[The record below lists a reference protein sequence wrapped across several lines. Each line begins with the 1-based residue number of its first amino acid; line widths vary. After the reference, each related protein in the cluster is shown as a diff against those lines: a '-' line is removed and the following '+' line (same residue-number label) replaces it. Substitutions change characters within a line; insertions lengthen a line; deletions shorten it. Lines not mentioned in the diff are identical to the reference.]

1 MAVGKGSMARAAK
14 AAEESADK
22 VPAKNRTKKSAAKA
36 TGPTEKKT
44 AKTVVTAETVAAP
57 SEEVLR
63 QIIYQSS
70 VGILER
76 DAKPNESFGL
86 GDAMPVYYF

>member
-22 VPAKNRTKKSAAKA
+22 APAKNRTKKSVAKA
-36 TGPTEKKT
+36 TGPTEK
-44 AKTVVTAETVAAP
+44 KTVVTAETVAAP

-63 QIIYQSS
+63 QIIYQRSD
-70 VGILER
+70 GILER